1 MTLEQTLLKR
11 VDEQACID
19 FLAEMVRHRSYSE
32 TEGERELALF
42 MQRAMREIGLE
53 SKLQP
58 VTGKRVNAA
67 RAARR
72 ERRRQEPAVQ
82 RAPGHQPGHR
92 RLDRR
97 PPGAPWWTAAASTE
111 SASPT

>member
-58 VTGKRVNAA
+58 VTGKRGQRR

-72 ERRRQEPAVQ
+72 ERRVA
-82 RAPGHQPGHR
+82 RACCSTGTWTPN
-92 RLDRR
+92 R
-97 PPGAPWWTAAASTE
+97 PPEAGPSTLGRGGGRWLHHGIGV
-111 SASPT
+111 ST